1 MCSDTRVFIA
11 SVAAFVML
19 GGIFA
24 TIHGLLFNLPEVSR
38 YGVAAV
44 LLGATTAATMLI
56 PWGTQDES

>member
-11 SVAAFVML
+11 SIAAFVML

-44 LLGATTAATMLI
+44 LIGATCTATMLI
-56 PWGTQDES
+56 PWGARDES

>member
-1 MCSDTRVFIA
+1 MIA
-11 SVAAFVML
+11 SIAAFVTL

-44 LLGATTAATMLI
+44 LVGATCTATMLI
-56 PWGTQDES
+56 PWGARDES